1 MMMKVPFQRNHTPRR
16 ALALLFP
23 LGLVLLVF
31 LFGATVRDFVVG
43 LTLAVPESYTAVPRS
58 VLVSRLEAAEQEL
71 VRIRYQAYLYENT
84 HKELQALKAEL
95 ALRDDESYA
104 SARVVAQP
112 PKTQY
117 DTILV
122 SAGEEQGVTVGDS
135 VYSQGFLVGFVTQ
148 VSERSA
154 LVELYASPGSQHDVV
169 SSEDGGVIVAMGL
182 GGGLLEAR
190 VPGGM
195 PIERGAVVKD
205 VRTGAPF
212 GVVLSVLERD
222 IDTEKVLSIVQP
234 VAPSTL
240 RTVSLVKRP

>member
-1 MMMKVPFQRNHTPRR
+1 MMMKVPSQRSHTPRQ
-16 ALALLFP
+16 AFVLLATV
-23 LGLVLLVF
+23 GLVLLVL
-31 LFGATVRDFVVG
+31 LFGSTVRDFVVG
-43 LTLAVPESYTAVPRS
+43 LTLAVPESYTVMPRS

-71 VRIRYQAYLYENT
+71 ARIRYQAYLYEST
-84 HKELQALKAEL
+84 HQELQALKAEL
-95 ALRDDESYA
+95 ALRDDEAYA

-117 DTILV
+117 DTVLI
-122 SAGEEQGVTVGDS
+122 SAGERDGVTVGDS
-135 VYSQGFLVGFVTQ
+135 VFSQGFLVGFVTQ
-148 VSERSA
+148 VSEKSA
-154 LVELYASPGSQHDVV
+154 LVELYASPGSQHDVM
-169 SSEDGGVIVAMGL
+169 SSEEGGVIVAVGL

-195 PIERGAVVKD
+195 PIERGAVMRD

-234 VAPSTL
+234 MAPSTL